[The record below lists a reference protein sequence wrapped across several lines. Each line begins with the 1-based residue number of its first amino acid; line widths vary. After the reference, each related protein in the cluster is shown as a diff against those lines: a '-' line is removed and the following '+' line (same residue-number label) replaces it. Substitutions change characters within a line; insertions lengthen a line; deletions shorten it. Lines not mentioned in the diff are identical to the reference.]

1 MTPDDHDVD
10 LEARLRAAFA
20 AKADQITP
28 EILDE
33 TRAEQ
38 FTRRMSTPESTS
50 APASTAAATPGSTHG
65 STPSSPRERGRHA
78 RWLRVTTSA
87 AAVAAVICTAGYVAW
102 QPGRTAEPGTATA
115 GAHAEATQQQ
125 NGAAAGSEV
134 PNGSSIVTPTG
145 TPRATA
151 STSPGDSAGGS
162 KQTPGSRPGAGSNP
176 ITTPTSGLVAWATP
190 PNFTPGVSYT
200 GPLPVEDSDGTFWQ
214 IPMPAGMPWTPI
226 TSTTFTVPQ
235 AQVAAL
241 DAYWS
246 RVFTSLGWAEE
257 TVTTPGGTTT
267 WADPT
272 GHFAV
277 TEENDT
283 LHHITVAYR

>member
-28 EILDE
+28 EILDD

-38 FTRRMSTPESTS
+38 FTRHMSTPATAPAPTSTQAAAGRSTHEST
-50 APASTAAATPGSTHG
+50 PAS
-65 STPSSPRERGRHA
+65 RRHRSRPV

-87 AAVAAVICTAGYVAW
+87 AAVAAVLCTVGYVAS
-102 QPGRTAEPGTATA
+102 QPGRSTDPANTTA
-115 GAHAEATQQQ
+115 GANAAAQEQS
-125 NGAAAGSEV
+125 GVAAGSEV
-134 PNGSSIVTPTG
+134 PNGSSIVTPTD
-145 TPRATA
+145 TPHATA
-151 STSPGDSAGGS
+151 SAAPSDSLGGS
-162 KQTPGSRPGAGSNP
+162 KQTAGSRPGIGSNP
-176 ITTPTSGLVAWATP
+176 VTTPTSGLVAWASS

-200 GPLPVEDSDGTFWQ
+200 GPLPVKDSDGMFWQ
-214 IPMPAGMPWTPI
+214 IPMPAGMHWTPI
-226 TSTTFTVPQ
+226 TSTTFTIPQ
-235 AQVAAL
+235 SQVAAL
-241 DAYWS
+241 DAFWS
-246 RVFTSLGWAEE
+246 RLFTPLGWAEE

-267 WADPT
+267 WVDPT

-277 TEENDT
+277 TEQNDT